1 MKYLYQVI
9 HKEIYEEDK
18 DYKENDYKDEILRNI
33 KINMFI

>member
-9 HKEIYEEDK
+9 PKGIYEEDK
-18 DYKENDYKDEILRNI
+18 DYKENDYKNEILRHI